1 MRERKWFI
9 TGEQFMSLGTIL
21 MIGGVLLGL
30 VHIILWLWFPIPDI
44 TIKIAGTGVVGGFLI
59 AIIGLFL
66 PNNW

>member
-9 TGEQFMSLGTIL
+9 TGEQVMSLGTML
-21 MIGGVLLGL
+21 MIGGALLGL
-30 VHIILWLWFPIPDI
+30 VHIILWLWFPISDI
-44 TIKIAGTGVVGGFLI
+44 TIKITGTGMVGGFLI